1 MAIDATRIY
10 SSYPDAHNVS
20 LDGDGR
26 PQPALQQVGAPAP
39 VAAESKALN
48 AFKGPGVIL
57 SSSGML
63 SGGRILHHCRVRL
76 PHAENTLLITGHQ
89 GPGTLGRALL
99 EGARSVRIHKGEVP
113 VLAEVAE
120 LRGLS
125 GHADA
130 RRADALAGRDRG
142 RRRSACS

>member
-1 MAIDATRIY
+1 
-10 SSYPDAHNVS
+10 
-20 LDGDGR
+20 
-26 PQPALQQVGAPAP
+26 
-39 VAAESKALN
+39 
-48 AFKGPGVIL
+48 
-57 SSSGML
+57 
-63 SGGRILHHCRVRL
+63 VRL

-99 EGARSVRIHKGEVP
+99 DGARSVRIHKGDVP

-130 RRADALAGRDRG
+130 RELLRWMAGVQAPPRRVFLTHGEEEAALALAARIAKERG
-142 RRRSACS
+142 FATHVPAHGESVELVPPDAGM